1 MRKLTEH
8 SERIPRDLIEGI
20 KLYPSDLSPHT
31 SILLSPD
38 RARPMFHINAES
50 SDVIVAER
58 LANEYEALIQQWI
71 ESGQRE
77 EL

>member
-1 MRKLTEH
+1 
-8 SERIPRDLIEGI
+8 
-20 KLYPSDLSPHT
+20 
-31 SILLSPD
+31 
-38 RARPMFHINAES
+38 
-50 SDVIVAER
+50 VIVAER

>member
-1 MRKLTEH
+1 
-8 SERIPRDLIEGI
+8 
-20 KLYPSDLSPHT
+20 
-31 SILLSPD
+31 
-38 RARPMFHINAES
+38 MFHINAES